1 MPIGAFSIATAV
13 AQDHHGHITASSPRA
28 ARPGATRLR
37 AIGGTAKPHTD
48 NSNVFLRTDR
58 PLDATPE
65 TLRTQLES
73 FTTTLKHKLAYQEK
87 SMRRVDRYLSTRF
100 NVFDLITPGENLLSD
115 ILRDL
120 LDPQGPHGQG
130 DTFLREFLN
139 LRPSKLARRVKVP
152 AIAELVGIAPDDSIS
167 SARLTREGRTLRI
180 PAEFRRMD
188 LHIEIDGR
196 AIAIE
201 NKTRAADQPNQLHA
215 YAEQMDNDR
224 ALTDHRSNW
233 LLIYLTPHG
242 YEPSEAS
249 ITPAEAKRLRQ
260 EGHLIELSYLP
271 DIRDWLDRCSRAC
284 ESDKYRWFLRDFR
297 DHISSTLDATAKENS
312 NARGI

>member
-1 MPIGAFSIATAV
+1 M
-13 AQDHHGHITASSPRA
+13 
-28 ARPGATRLR
+28 
-37 AIGGTAKPHTD
+37 D
-48 NSNVFLRTDR
+48 NFNVFLRTDR
-58 PLDATPE
+58 PLGAARAP
-65 TLRTQLES
+65 LRTQLES
-73 FTTTLKHKLAYQEK
+73 FTTTLKHKLASQEK

-100 NVFDLITPGENLLSD
+100 NVFDLINPGENLLSD

-130 DTFLREFLN
+130 DTFLREFLH
-139 LRPSKLARRVKVP
+139 LRPSKLARRVKIP
-152 AIAELVGIAPDDSIS
+152 AIADLVGITPDDPIS
-167 SARLTREGRTLRI
+167 SARLRREGRTLRI

-201 NKTRAADQPNQLHA
+201 NKIGAADQPNQLHA
-215 YAEQMDNDR
+215 YAKQMDNDR
-224 ALTDHRSNW
+224 ALTDRRSNW

-242 YEPSEAS
+242 DEPSEVS
-249 ITPAEAKRLRQ
+249 ITSAEAKRLRE

-271 DIRDWLDRCSRAC
+271 DIHDWLDRCSRAC

-297 DHISSTLDATAKENS
+297 DHVSATFNSTARENS
-312 NARGI
+312 NAQRI